1 MKKLLSLLVALVMIF
16 ACMNVWAVPTRDGED
31 DDFELPESMIFFTN
45 DVHCGIED
53 GWGYAGVV
61 GARNLI
67 DSITDEDGN
76 KLVDTL
82 LVDAGDA
89 IQGGPIGTLS
99 RGQYI
104 IDIMNQAGYD
114 LAIPGNHE
122 FDYGMDR
129 FLELAESAEFPYVS
143 SNFMHYENGEPTER
157 VFDAYKVFE
166 LGTKKV
172 AFVGV
177 TTPEA
182 ITKSTP
188 TYFQDEEG
196 NYIYGFCQ
204 DNSGDMLVEAI
215 QDAIDEV
222 AEEVD
227 YVIVIGH
234 LGIDEQSSPWMST
247 EVIPRLHGIDVFIDG
262 HSHSVLNEVVENA
275 DGEEVLLV
283 QTGTKLANLGMISIY
298 EDGSLEATIQAAD
311 DEETLIIPDPATQE
325 LIDQINA
332 EFEDLLNTVVAYTDF
347 DLTVNDPVT
356 GERLV
361 RKAETNL
368 GDLCADGYR
377 TLLDADIAFVN
388 GGGVRAN
395 IPAGDITFQQII
407 NVHPFGNE
415 ACLVEV
421 SGQQIIDA
429 LEMGSRAYP
438 GENGGFLQ
446 VAGLKYEIHPD
457 VEPNVTVGDD
467 KMWLGPVDPEL
478 PYRVQNVQVMN
489 KETGEYEALDLEK
502 TYKLA
507 SHNYMLL
514 NQGDGFAMFG
524 RNNINVLLEN
534 VMIDNAVLINYIQSM
549 PGDEEH
555 EHIVID
561 DYADPLGQG
570 RIVVVEEEA
579 VPGDANGDGVV
590 YTEDALIILRAAMG
604 IEGDAEALLENCDVN
619 EDGVIDT
626 VDALLVLRMAMGIE

>member
-16 ACMNVWAVPTRDGED
+16 ACMNVWAVPARDGED
-31 DDFELPESMIFFTN
+31 DDSELPESMIFFTN

-53 GWGYAGVV
+53 GWGYAGVA

-332 EFEDLLNTVVAYTDF
+332 EFEDLLNTVVAYTNF

-421 SGQQIIDA
+421 SGQQILDA

-438 GENGGFLQ
+438 SENGGFLQ

-579 VPGDANGDGVV
+579 IPGDANGDGVV
-590 YTEDALIILRAAMG
+590 DTEDALIILRAAMG

>member
-16 ACMNVWAVPTRDGED
+16 ACMNVWAVPARDGED
-31 DDFELPESMIFFTN
+31 DDSELPESMIFFTN

-53 GWGYAGVV
+53 GWGYAGVA

-311 DEETLIIPDPATQE
+311 DEETMIIPDPATQE

-332 EFEDLLNTVVAYTDF
+332 EFEDLLNTVVAYTNF

-421 SGQQIIDA
+421 SGQQILDA

-579 VPGDANGDGVV
+579 IPGDANGDGVV
-590 YTEDALIILRAAMG
+590 DTEDALIILRAAMG

>member
-16 ACMNVWAVPTRDGED
+16 ACMNVWAVPARDGED
-31 DDFELPESMIFFTN
+31 DDSELPESMIFFTN

-53 GWGYAGVV
+53 GWGYAGVA

-332 EFEDLLNTVVAYTDF
+332 EFEDLLNTVVAYTNF

-388 GGGVRAN
+388 GGGVRTN

-421 SGQQIIDA
+421 SGQQILDA

-438 GENGGFLQ
+438 SENGGFLQ

-579 VPGDANGDGVV
+579 IPGDANGDGVV
-590 YTEDALIILRAAMG
+590 DTEDALIILRAAMG

>member
-16 ACMNVWAVPTRDGED
+16 ACMNVWAVPARDGED

-53 GWGYAGVV
+53 GWGYAGVA

-204 DNSGDMLVEAI
+204 DNSGDKLVEAI
-215 QDAIDEV
+215 QGAIDEV

-262 HSHSVLNEVVENA
+262 HSHSVLNEVVEDA

-421 SGQQIIDA
+421 SGQQILDA

-438 GENGGFLQ
+438 SENGGFLQ

-489 KETGEYEALDLEK
+489 KETGEYEALDLAK

-579 VPGDANGDGVV
+579 VTGDANGDGVV
-590 YTEDALIILRAAMG
+590 DTEDALIILRAAMG

>member
-16 ACMNVWAVPTRDGED
+16 ACMNVWAVPARDGED
-31 DDFELPESMIFFTN
+31 DDSELPESMIFFTN

-53 GWGYAGVV
+53 GWGYAGVA

-283 QTGTKLANLGMISIY
+283 QTGTNLANLGMISIY

-332 EFEDLLNTVVAYTDF
+332 EFEDLLNTVVAYTNF

-590 YTEDALIILRAAMG
+590 DTEDALIILRAAMG

>member
-16 ACMNVWAVPTRDGED
+16 ACMNVWAVPARDGED
-31 DDFELPESMIFFTN
+31 DDFVLPESMIFFTN

-53 GWGYAGVV
+53 GWGYAGVA

-215 QDAIDEV
+215 QGAIDEV

-262 HSHSVLNEVVENA
+262 HSHSVLNEVVEDA

-421 SGQQIIDA
+421 SGQQILDA

-570 RIVVVEEEA
+570 RIVFVEEEA
-579 VPGDANGDGVV
+579 IPGDANGDGVV
-590 YTEDALIILRAAMG
+590 DTEDAPIILRAAMG

>member
-16 ACMNVWAVPTRDGED
+16 ACMNVWAVPARDGED
-31 DDFELPESMIFFTN
+31 DDSELPESMIFFTN

-53 GWGYAGVV
+53 GWGYAGVA

-283 QTGTKLANLGMISIY
+283 QTGTNLANLGMISIY

-590 YTEDALIILRAAMG
+590 DTEDALIILRAAMG

>member
-16 ACMNVWAVPTRDGED
+16 ACMNVWAVPARDGED
-31 DDFELPESMIFFTN
+31 DDSELPESMIFFTN

-53 GWGYAGVV
+53 GWGYAGVA

-332 EFEDLLNTVVAYTDF
+332 EFEDLLNTVVAYTNF

-421 SGQQIIDA
+421 SGQQILDA

-579 VPGDANGDGVV
+579 IPGDANGDGVV
-590 YTEDALIILRAAMG
+590 DTEDALIILRAAMG